1 MRFWNA
7 LVPMGLLLPIVAAG
21 FHGGIMTQVSPP
33 NGNGWASIFWA
44 AVPSGHDICDT
55 NNNEINKYASNP
67 VALGYPLKFQICNT
81 TVTVSYDLNHWTT
94 DQGNGDCFRIGPDPL
109 LNAGNCTDSS
119 QAQVWYDKFFCDSHV
134 CA

>member
-21 FHGGIMTQVSPP
+21 FHGGILTQTAPP
-33 NGNGWASIFWA
+33 DSNGWASIFWI
-44 AVPSGHDICDT
+44 AVPSGHDICDSQEK
-55 NNNEINKYASNP
+55 EINIHASNIVP
-67 VALGYPLKFQICNT
+67 LGYPLKFQICDN
-81 TVTVSYDLNHWTT
+81 TVTVSDDLNHWAT

-109 LNAGNCTDSS
+109 FNAGNCTDSS
-119 QAQVWYDKFFCDSHV
+119 QVWYDKFFCDSHV